1 MKWNDM
7 AKKVVVPESIKKDEF
22 LAVAFDV

>member
-7 AKKVVVPESIKKDEF
+7 AKKVVVPESIKKDED
-22 LAVAFDV
+22 LAVTFDV